1 MSDPLEAPERARSAV
16 AYGAMATVAPLVA
29 TAATALQWLR
39 AASAPPGAGP
49 SSDLGA
55 TVWAL
60 LTITFAT
67 ASALV
72 FGAVAGAVAIARWF
86 AARDFDD

>member
-1 MSDPLEAPERARSAV
+1 MTDPLDAPERVRSAV

-39 AASAPPGAGP
+39 ASSAGGGPGE
-49 SSDLGA
+49 LGG

-60 LTITFAT
+60 LSVTFAA
-67 ASALV
+67 ASALI